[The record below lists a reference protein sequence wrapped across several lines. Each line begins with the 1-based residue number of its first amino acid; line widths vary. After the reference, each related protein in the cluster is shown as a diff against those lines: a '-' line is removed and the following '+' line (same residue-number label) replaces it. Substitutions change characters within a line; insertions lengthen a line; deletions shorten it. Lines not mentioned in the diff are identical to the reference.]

1 MVNRLKMGMKR
12 ELSEMRKT
20 MERLTSELHQTNLAI
35 RESLKLTSDTIKEM
49 SATFSKT
56 LGDTLKVMQDM
67 RVQIDVR
74 DSVLKSLGID
84 GLIPDLFKKKTW
96 SKMLTC

>member
-1 MVNRLKMGMKR
+1 MGLKH

-20 MERLTSELHQTNLAI
+20 MEDLTSELHETNLAI

-49 SATFSKT
+49 SETFAKT

-67 RVQIDVR
+67 KVQVDVR

-84 GLIPDLFKKKTW
+84 GLIPDIFKKKT
-96 SKMLTC
+96 

>member
-1 MVNRLKMGMKR
+1 MGMKR

-20 MERLTSELHQTNLAI
+20 MEKLTSELHETNLAI

-49 SATFSKT
+49 SNTFSKT

-74 DSVLKSLGID
+74 DSVFKSLGID

-96 SKMLTC
+96 SKS

>member
-1 MVNRLKMGMKR
+1 MGLNR

-20 MERLTSELHQTNLAI
+20 MEGLTRELHETNLAI
-35 RESLKLTSDTIKEM
+35 RESLKLTSDAINEM

-56 LGDTLKVMQDM
+56 LGDTLEVMRDMKVQ
-67 RVQIDVR
+67 VDVR

-84 GLIPDLFKKKTW
+84 GLIPDLFKKK
-96 SKMLTC
+96 K

>member
-1 MVNRLKMGMKR
+1 MGLNR
-12 ELSEMRKT
+12 ELSEMRET
-20 MERLTSELHQTNLAI
+20 MEKLTAELHETNLAI
-35 RESLKLTSDTIKEM
+35 RESLKMTTEAIKEM
-49 SATFSKT
+49 SETFTKT

-84 GLIPDLFKKKTW
+84 GIIPDLFKKKT
-96 SKMLTC
+96 

>member
-1 MVNRLKMGMKR
+1 MGLKE

-20 MERLTSELHQTNLAI
+20 MEKLTAELHETNIAI
-35 RESLKLTSDTIKEM
+35 TESLKLTSDSIKEM
-49 SATFSKT
+49 SKTFSKT

-67 RVQIDVR
+67 RVQVDVR

-84 GLIPDLFKKKTW
+84 GLIPDIFKKK
-96 SKMLTC
+96 K

>member
-1 MVNRLKMGMKR
+1 MGLNR

-20 MERLTSELHQTNLAI
+20 MEELTTELHETNLAI
-35 RESLKLTSDTIKEM
+35 RESLKMTTEAIKEM
-49 SATFSKT
+49 SETFAKT

-84 GLIPDLFKKKTW
+84 NIIPDLFKKKT
-96 SKMLTC
+96 